1 MAVPAVED
9 AVCAV
14 CAERMP
20 VSARFCPACG
30 SPQLSVAVVEVRKT
44 VTLLFCD
51 VAGSTALGERLDP
64 EALRGVMSRYF
75 AAAREAVL
83 RHGGT
88 VEKFVGDA
96 VLAVF
101 GIPEVREDDALRA
114 VRAAAELRDC
124 LADLSQ
130 ELMGSMGIELAV
142 RTGVNTGSVVAGSA
156 HAGGSFA
163 TGDAVNT
170 AARLEQAA
178 APGEVL
184 IGASTLWL
192 VRDAVEV
199 EAVAPLA
206 VKGKAEPLAAY
217 RLVQVLDSERGR
229 SRHPDAALVGR
240 GRESLAL
247 ADALARTTQDGRG
260 RLVTVLGPAGMGKT
274 RLVEHFLAG
283 LGQDVQ
289 VLRGRC
295 VSYGRGITFWPIVQL
310 LRQAAGLIGEE
321 TPESTEKAL
330 LALMDTAPDKG
341 AVVAVLLPLLGLG
354 GEPGGA
360 DEIFWAVR
368 GVLEHL
374 AGHGPLVVSVE
385 DIHWAEPTL
394 LDLLERLR
402 EEARD
407 VPLLIVCQAR
417 PELLEQRPGWGGGAL
432 NAITFLLE
440 PLTGGHTAALLEGL
454 LGPGVPGRVVAAV
467 EGWAGGNPLFVEEV
481 AAHLVE
487 TGVLRRDHDGWVVAG
502 DLKRVSVPPTV
513 TALLVARLDR
523 IPRPERALLER
534 VSVIGLEVTTADAAA
549 LSDDDVE
556 VPALLASLS
565 RRDLLRRAHT
575 LRADTWAFR
584 HVLLRDA
591 AYEALPKSVRAVLH
605 ERVADLLVESATEA
619 GGEIDAFVGHHL
631 EQAYLFRRDLS
642 PKSDTVAGLARR
654 AAVALAAAGG
664 HARDTDDLPA
674 AGELLG
680 RAVALTPQGGV
691 ARRDLLWRLAQLQQD
706 QGHVTEAEQSLEQV
720 VELMDDG
727 TPDLERSIWTA
738 QMLNLRSEAAEDIDP
753 AEVASAAEEAAR
765 LARRHH
771 DHERM
776 TQALMIGAD
785 AAVMRG
791 RWGDAAQMLR
801 EIQHVSSPH
810 DRHGARIV
818 FVHAYI
824 WGPAPVDEGLA
835 YIETVRDQP
844 GQTIRTTAIMEANRA
859 ALLAAAGRIE
869 PALGLVREITH
880 TARDL
885 DPFALM
891 SISFATALV
900 HLARGDLDEA
910 LRILTEA
917 SEVMRECGDLSYAS
931 TMLSWKAALLLEQSD
946 HDDQARQ
953 VLEEAT
959 AVTSPYDTLSVGL
972 VQTCQALLAARNG
985 DHEQA
990 AARASQALTTIDAS
1004 DQICVQADIRRWLS
1018 EVPRRRGE
1026 VAQQRRLL
1034 LEARDLYRA
1043 KGHLPH
1049 LAETEQRLS
1058 QIIS

>member
-1 MAVPAVED
+1 
-9 AVCAV
+9 
-14 CAERMP
+14 MP

-30 SPQLSVAVVEVRKT
+30 APVVVAEAEVRKT

-454 LGPGVPGRVVAAV
+454 L
-467 EGWAGGNPLFVEEV
+467 
-481 AAHLVE
+481 
-487 TGVLRRDHDGWVVAG
+487 
-502 DLKRVSVPPTV
+502 
-513 TALLVARLDR
+513 
-523 IPRPERALLER
+523 
-534 VSVIGLEVTTADAAA
+534 
-549 LSDDDVE
+549 
-556 VPALLASLS
+556 
-565 RRDLLRRAHT
+565 
-575 LRADTWAFR
+575 
-584 HVLLRDA
+584 
-591 AYEALPKSVRAVLH
+591 
-605 ERVADLLVESATEA
+605 
-619 GGEIDAFVGHHL
+619 
-631 EQAYLFRRDLS
+631 
-642 PKSDTVAGLARR
+642 
-654 AAVALAAAGG
+654 
-664 HARDTDDLPA
+664 
-674 AGELLG
+674 
-680 RAVALTPQGGV
+680 
-691 ARRDLLWRLAQLQQD
+691 
-706 QGHVTEAEQSLEQV
+706 
-720 VELMDDG
+720 
-727 TPDLERSIWTA
+727 
-738 QMLNLRSEAAEDIDP
+738 
-753 AEVASAAEEAAR
+753 
-765 LARRHH
+765 
-771 DHERM
+771 
-776 TQALMIGAD
+776 
-785 AAVMRG
+785 
-791 RWGDAAQMLR
+791 
-801 EIQHVSSPH
+801 
-810 DRHGARIV
+810 
-818 FVHAYI
+818 
-824 WGPAPVDEGLA
+824 
-835 YIETVRDQP
+835 
-844 GQTIRTTAIMEANRA
+844 
-859 ALLAAAGRIE
+859 
-869 PALGLVREITH
+869 
-880 TARDL
+880 
-885 DPFALM
+885 
-891 SISFATALV
+891 
-900 HLARGDLDEA
+900 
-910 LRILTEA
+910 
-917 SEVMRECGDLSYAS
+917 
-931 TMLSWKAALLLEQSD
+931 
-946 HDDQARQ
+946 
-953 VLEEAT
+953 
-959 AVTSPYDTLSVGL
+959 
-972 VQTCQALLAARNG
+972 
-985 DHEQA
+985 
-990 AARASQALTTIDAS
+990 
-1004 DQICVQADIRRWLS
+1004 
-1018 EVPRRRGE
+1018 
-1026 VAQQRRLL
+1026 
-1034 LEARDLYRA
+1034 
-1043 KGHLPH
+1043 
-1049 LAETEQRLS
+1049 
-1058 QIIS
+1058 

>member
-1 MAVPAVED
+1 VVVPVADETLCSVCD
-9 AVCAV
+9 ARLPA
-14 CAERMP
+14 
-20 VSARFCPACG
+20 SARFCPACG
-30 SPQLSVAVVEVRKT
+30 SPLVAAGVVEVRKT

-51 VAGSTALGERLDP
+51 VTGSTALGERLDP
-64 EALRGVMSRYF
+64 EAFRGVMSRYF
-75 AAAREAVL
+75 AVARVAVQ

-124 LADLSQ
+124 LADLSG
-130 ELMGSMGIELAV
+130 ELMGSMGIGLAV

-184 IGASTLWL
+184 IGASTWWL

-206 VKGKAEPLAAY
+206 AKGKAEPLAAY
-217 RLVQVLDSERGR
+217 RLLRVLEAERGR
-229 SRHPDAALVGR
+229 SRRPGAALVGR
-240 GRESLAL
+240 ERESHAL
-247 ADALARTTQDGRG
+247 AEALARTTEGGRG
-260 RLVTVLGPAGMGKT
+260 QLVTVLGPAGMGKT

-283 LGQDVQ
+283 IGQDVQ

-295 VSYGRGITFWPIVQL
+295 VSYGRGITFWPFVQL
-310 LRQAAGLIGEE
+310 LRQGAGLIGEE
-321 TPESTEKAL
+321 TPEATEKAL
-330 LALMDTAPDKG
+330 LALMDASPDKG

-360 DEIFWAVR
+360 EEIFWAVR
-368 GVLEHL
+368 SVLEHL
-374 AGHGPLVVSVE
+374 AGHGPLVVAVE

-402 EEARD
+402 DEARD

-432 NAITFLLE
+432 NVTTFLLE
-440 PLTGGHTAALLEGL
+440 PLTGGHTAALLGGL

-487 TGVLRRDHDGWVVAG
+487 TDVLRRDHDGWVVVG
-502 DLKRVSVPPTV
+502 DLRRVSVPPTV
-513 TALLVARLDR
+513 TALLAARLER
-523 IPRPERALLER
+523 ITRPERALLER

-549 LSDDDVE
+549 LSADDLD

-565 RRDLLRRAHT
+565 RRDLLRRVRG
-575 LRADTWAFR
+575 LRADVWAFR

-591 AYEALPKSVRAVLH
+591 AYESLPKSVRAELH
-605 ERVADLLVESATEA
+605 ERFAVRLQESATDA
-619 GGEIDAFVGHHL
+619 GGEIHAFVGHHL
-631 EQAYLFRRDLS
+631 EQAYLFARDLS
-642 PKSDTVAGLARR
+642 PNGDAVAALARR
-654 AAVALAAAGG
+654 AAIALAAAGA

-680 RAVALTPQGGV
+680 RAVALTPQGGA
-691 ARRDLLWRLAQLQQD
+691 ARRDLLWHLAQLQQD
-706 QGHVTEAEQSLEQV
+706 QGHVTEAEQSLQRV
-720 VELMDDG
+720 AELMDDG
-727 TPDLERSIWTA
+727 TPALERSSYMA
-738 QMLNLRSEAAEDIDP
+738 QVLSLRCEAAEDIDP
-753 AEVASAAEEAAR
+753 AELQSAAVEAAR
-765 LARRHH
+765 LARQHH
-771 DHERM
+771 DHERL
-776 TQALMIGAD
+776 TQALNAGVS
-785 AAVMRG
+785 AATMQG

-801 EIQHVSSPH
+801 EIQRVGPPH
-810 DRHGARIV
+810 DRREARIWV
-818 FVHAYI
+818 VAAYI
-824 WGPAPVDEGLA
+824 WGPAPVEEGLA
-835 YIETVRDQP
+835 YVATVRDQP
-844 GQTIRTTAIMEANRA
+844 GQTLRSTAINQACEG

-869 PALGLVREITH
+869 PALDLARESTH
-880 TARDL
+880 IARDL
-885 DPFALM
+885 DPLAFAPVAE
-891 SISFATALV
+891 FRALV

-910 LRILTEA
+910 LRKFTEA
-917 SEVMRECGDLSYAS
+917 SEVMREHGDLSYAS
-931 TMLSWKAALLLEQSD
+931 TMLGWKAALLLEQGN

-953 VLEEAT
+953 VLEEAA
-959 AVTSPYDTLSVGL
+959 AVTSPYDRLSVGL
-972 VQTCQALLAARNG
+972 VETCLALLAARNG

-990 AARASQALTTIDAS
+990 AARASTALTTIDAS
-1004 DQICVQADIRRWLS
+1004 DQICQQADIRRWLS
-1018 EVPRRRGE
+1018 EVPRLRGE

-1034 LEARDLYRA
+1034 VEARDLYRA
-1043 KGHLPH
+1043 KGHLPL
-1049 LAETEQRLS
+1049 LAVTERLLS
-1058 QIIS
+1058 QITS

>member
-1 MAVPAVED
+1 
-9 AVCAV
+9 VCG
-14 CAERMP
+14 ERLL

-30 SPQLSVAVVEVRKT
+30 SPRLSVAVVEVRKT

-51 VAGSTALGERLDP
+51 VVGSTALGERLDP

-75 AAAREAVL
+75 AVARAAVL

-124 LADLSQ
+124 LADLSA
-130 ELMGSMGIELAV
+130 ELMGSTGIGLAV
-142 RTGVNTGSVVAGSA
+142 RTGVNTGSVVAGA
-156 HAGGSFA
+156 AREGGSFA

-199 EAVAPLA
+199 EALAPLA
-206 VKGKAEPLAAY
+206 AKGKAEPLAAF
-217 RLVQVLDSERGR
+217 RLVRVLEAERGR
-229 SRHPDAALVGR
+229 SRRPDAALVGR
-240 GRESLAL
+240 GRESRAL
-247 ADALARTTQDGRG
+247 ADALAQTTQDGRG

-283 LGQDVQ
+283 IGQDVQ

-295 VSYGRGITFWPIVQL
+295 VSYGRGITFWPFVQL
-310 LRQAAGLIGEE
+310 LRQAAGLIGQE
-321 TPESTEKAL
+321 TREATEKAF
-330 LALMDTAPDKG
+330 LALMDTSPDKG
-341 AVVAVLLPLLGLG
+341 VVVAVLLPLLGLG
-354 GEPGGA
+354 GEPGGVE
-360 DEIFWAVR
+360 EIFWAIR
-368 GVLEHL
+368 SVLEHL

-402 EEARD
+402 DEARD

-432 NAITFLLE
+432 NATTFLLE
-440 PLTGGHTAALLEGL
+440 PLTGGHAAALLEGL
-454 LGPGVPGRVVAAV
+454 LGPAVPGRVVAAV
-467 EGWAGGNPLFVEEV
+467 DGWAGGNPLFVEEV

-487 TGVLRRDHDGWVVAG
+487 TGVLGREHAGWVVAG
-502 DLKRVSVPPTV
+502 DLRRVSVPPTV
-513 TALLVARLDR
+513 TALLAARLDR
-523 IPRPERALLER
+523 IPLPERALLER
-534 VSVIGLEVTTADAAA
+534 VSVIGLELTTADATA
-549 LSDDDVE
+549 LSADGVE

-565 RRDLLRRAHT
+565 RRDLLRRVRG
-575 LRADTWAFR
+575 LRADTWVFR

-591 AYEALPKSVRAVLH
+591 AYESLPKSVRAELH
-605 ERVADLLVESATEA
+605 ERFADRLQESAGDA
-619 GGEIDAFVGHHL
+619 GGETHAFVGHHL
-631 EQAYLFRRDLS
+631 EQAYLFARDLS
-642 PKSDTVAGLARR
+642 PHGDAVAVLARR
-654 AAVALAAAGG
+654 AAVALAAAGA

-680 RAVALTPQGGV
+680 RAVALTPLGGV

-706 QGHVTEAEQSLEQV
+706 QGHVTEAEQSLERV
-720 VELMDDG
+720 AELMDDA

-738 QMLNLRSEAAEDIDP
+738 QMLSLRCEAAEDIDP

-765 LARRHH
+765 LARQHH
-771 DHERM
+771 DHERL
-776 TQALMIGAD
+776 TQALHAGAD

-801 EIQHVSSPH
+801 EIQQVASPQ
-810 DRHGARIV
+810 DRRKARIL
-818 FVHAYI
+818 FVHAYL

-835 YIETVRDQP
+835 YIATVRDQP
-844 GQTIRTTAIMEANRA
+844 GQTIRTTAIMQANQG

-869 PALGLVREITH
+869 PALDLARESMHIVP
-880 TARDL
+880 DL

-891 SISFATALV
+891 SVAFAAALV

-910 LRILTEA
+910 LRIFTEA

-931 TMLSWKAALLLEQSD
+931 TMLGWKAALLLEQGD

-953 VLEEAT
+953 VVEEAA
-959 AVTSPYDTLSVGL
+959 AVTSPYDRLSVGL
-972 VQTCQALLAARNG
+972 VETCLAVLAARNG

-990 AARASQALTTIDAS
+990 AARASTALTTIDAS
-1004 DQICVQADIRRWLS
+1004 DQICQQADTRRWLS
-1018 EVPRRRGE
+1018 EVPRLHGDT
-1026 VAQQRRLL
+1026 AQQRRLL

-1043 KGHLPH
+1043 KGHLP
-1049 LAETEQRLS
+1049 LVEATERLLS
-1058 QIIS
+1058 QITV